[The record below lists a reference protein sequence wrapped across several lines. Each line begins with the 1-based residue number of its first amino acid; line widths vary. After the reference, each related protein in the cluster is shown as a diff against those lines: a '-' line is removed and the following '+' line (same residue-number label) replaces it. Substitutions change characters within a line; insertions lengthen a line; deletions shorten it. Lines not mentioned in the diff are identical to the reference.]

1 MPLYFNAQ
9 KNKEKRS
16 VFSNGYF
23 GSISNGSIYLAN
35 GRKHPHAN
43 LGPLRVPASV
53 ISTLVRPSLGTAS
66 LIGWVAH
73 KDEFAII

>member
-9 KNKEKRS
+9 KNKEKRN

-23 GSISNGSIYLAN
+23 KKPKTRYLTN